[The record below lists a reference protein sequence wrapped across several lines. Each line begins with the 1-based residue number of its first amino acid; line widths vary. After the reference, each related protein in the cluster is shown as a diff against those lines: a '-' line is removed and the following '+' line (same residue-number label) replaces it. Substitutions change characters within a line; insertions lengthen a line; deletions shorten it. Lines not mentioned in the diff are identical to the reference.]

1 MLVDVL
7 RRHARRVRLIS
18 IRGGFRAFL
27 IVLLLATPALADNP
41 PRYHK
46 GGATVARF
54 HASNPK
60 PVKQPKPSKPS
71 TDHIRYIIRH
81 YHVK

>member
-1 MLVDVL
+1 M
-7 RRHARRVRLIS
+7 
-18 IRGGFRAFL
+18 FRAIL
-27 IVLLLATPALADNP
+27 ILLLLATPALADNS

-54 HASNPK
+54 HASNSN

-71 TDHIRYIIRH
+71 TDHIHYVTRH

>member
-1 MLVDVL
+1 MY
-7 RRHARRVRLIS
+7 RAILI
-18 IRGGFRAFL
+18 
-27 IVLLLATPALADNP
+27 LLLLTTPALADNP

-60 PVKQPKPSKPS
+60 PVKQPKPKPS
-71 TDHIRYIIRH
+71 TDHIHYVIRS